1 MKLLAP
7 LTALY
12 LLASASA
19 ATVRGLIPASTVLP
33 NPSELPADTTITLT
47 TAGELHKT
55 FLRWDNTFVFRNV
68 SEGSYVLD
76 VAAEGYAF
84 SPLRVDVGKGEEVAV
99 KQTWRGR
106 AWSNTGESK
115 GVPIELRPIQATSY
129 YQVREGFNL
138 LKMLSSPMILIAIV
152 SLVSIVFLPKLLD
165 KMDPEFRA
173 EFEAHQKKN
182 SVTTD
187 RMTNNIANFDAA
199 SFLAGMGK
207 SSTPAPAQAS
217 GSSAGQGGNKRK

>member
-7 LTALY
+7 LTALS

-33 NPSELPADTTITLT
+33 NPSELPADTMITLT

-55 FLRWDNTFVFRNV
+55 LLRWDNTFVFRNV

-106 AWSNTGESK
+106 AWSNTGEAK
-115 GVPIELRPIQATSY
+115 GVPI
-129 YQVREGFNL
+129 
-138 LKMLSSPMILIAIV
+138 
-152 SLVSIVFLPKLLD
+152 VSIPILRGGGVVGMRRGERTRLED
-165 KMDPEFRA
+165 REAMDEVAESWRRGQAATAETRTRYQRVGTTTRA
-173 EFEAHQKKN
+173 QLGGGSNEGYG
-182 SVTTD
+182 
-187 RMTNNIANFDAA
+187 
-199 SFLAGMGK
+199 LA
-207 SSTPAPAQAS
+207 T
-217 GSSAGQGGNKRK
+217 GQGFQRRAIMGML